1 MVKWLIEFYKRQLFF
16 VNFASIFIN
25 PNYFS
30 RKGLLKYIRK
40 ESPNLSGRLLDFGS
54 GRKPWR
60 SLFQVDEYVGVDIE
74 ESGHDHGDSRIDFY
88 YDGHVLPF
96 ETHSFDCVFA
106 SDVFEHLF
114 NLDEMLDELNRVLKP
129 EGQLLVTIP
138 FAWNEH
144 EIPYDFA
151 RYTSYGIRSVLEK
164 HGFEIVRL
172 HKTTTYF
179 ETVCQSFNNFVI
191 ENIFPKN
198 KVLRTLL
205 MIILTG
211 PLTLVSV
218 LLNYILPDNKAWYLS
233 MVLLAKKKIDVG
245 NFNEEFY

>member
-1 MVKWLIEFYKRQLFF
+1 MKRRLIDFYKQQLFF

-40 ESPNLSGRLLDFGS
+40 EAPHLSGRLLDFGS
-54 GRKPWR
+54 GRKPWK
-60 SLFQVDEYVGVDIE
+60 SLFRVNEYIGIDIE
-74 ESGHDHGDSRIDFY
+74 ESGHDHHDSQVDFY
-88 YDGHVLPF
+88 YDGHVIPF
-96 ETHSFDCVFA
+96 ENNSFDSIFA

-114 NLDEMLDELNRVLKP
+114 NLDEILDELNRVLKS
-129 EGQLLVTIP
+129 EGQMLVTVP

-144 EIPYDFA
+144 EVPYDFA
-151 RYTSYGIRSVLEK
+151 RYTSFGLRSVLEK
-164 HGFEIVRL
+164 HGFEVVRL

-179 ETVCQSFNNFVI
+179 ETVCQSFNNFMI

-198 KVLRTLL
+198 RMLRTLL
-205 MIILTG
+205 MIIITG
-211 PLTLVSV
+211 PLTFFSV

-233 MVLLAKKKIDVG
+233 LVLLVKKK
-245 NFNEEFY
+245 